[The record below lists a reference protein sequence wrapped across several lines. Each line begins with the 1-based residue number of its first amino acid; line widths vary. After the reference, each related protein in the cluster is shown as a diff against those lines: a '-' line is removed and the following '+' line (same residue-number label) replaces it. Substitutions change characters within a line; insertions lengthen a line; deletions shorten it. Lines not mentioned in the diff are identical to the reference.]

1 MLNNTDFKN
10 VLDNSSTATL
20 VAKPLTDSK
29 EEISDFSIE
38 YVNKSFC
45 AKTLN
50 AISAGVL
57 FSSFNKKLSSEVAW
71 FAMANETQK
80 SDNPIESTFFS
91 LWLNKWLRL
100 VMNSVPDGYIVVTIT
115 DMSVDKEHEQQL
127 RRQNLRL
134 ASLTDELSLSRTN
147 LRNKL
152 DSIETLNQQLQFA
165 AYHDT
170 MTNLYNR
177 AWFNN
182 CLASAIVSASHDNSK
197 FGMIL
202 IDIDDMKNINDSRGH
217 NAGDEYI
224 RQAATILRKLERDTI
239 TPFRFGGDEF
249 LVLVQNIKTRD
260 SMVTIG
266 DALLESFNTAGVKI
280 SGGISI
286 YPDDSVQAEELMKFS
301 DMAMFDVKKNGKNNI
316 SFFHQ
321 IMQEKFLRKMNI
333 ETRLS
338 KAMADKCFQLY
349 FQPQFDV
356 ATNDLRGFE
365 ALLRWHDD
373 DLGWISP
380 EQFIPLAEESR
391 LVIPLG
397 EWVLETALSTL
408 QKWEKF
414 YNFTGIM
421 SVNVSPVQLN
431 KADFID
437 KLSEKLSRFAITP
450 SKLEIEVTEGVLIDN
465 MQETVKKL
473 NQIREKGI
481 GISLDD
487 FGTGYSS
494 LRYLQI
500 LPLTTLKI
508 DKSFIANISA
518 KDGVEANITDSIIS
532 MVTRMGLDTIAEG
545 VETDS
550 QLDMLKKINCHNIQG
565 FLKGKPMPSELC
577 ERVLSGDKNAIIT
590 IDNDPENLDV
600 SK

>member
-1 MLNNTDFKN
+1 MLENADFKN
-10 VLDNSSTATL
+10 VLDNFSTPTL
-20 VAKPLTDSK
+20 VAKPLRDGAN
-29 EEISDFSIE
+29 EIGDFSIE
-38 YVNKSFC
+38 YINHAFST
-45 AKTLN
+45 KTQN
-50 AISAGVL
+50 IISAGTL
-57 FSSFNKKLSSEVAW
+57 FSSFNKKLSSDVAW
-71 FAMANETQK
+71 FTMAGQTQQ
-80 SDNPIESTFFS
+80 SDKPVEFTFFS
-91 LWLNKWLRL
+91 VQLNCWLKL
-100 VMNSVPDGYIVVTIT
+100 VMNSVSGDYIAVTVI
-115 DMSVDKEHEQQL
+115 DMSVEKEHEQQL

-397 EWVLETALSTL
+397 DWVLDTALATL
-408 QKWEKF
+408 QKWEAQF
-414 YNFTGIM
+414 NFNGII

-431 KADFID
+431 KSDFID
-437 KLSEKLSRFAITP
+437 MLTAKIAQYKITP
-450 SKLEIEVTEGVLIDN
+450 KKLEIEITEGVLIDN

-473 NQIREKGI
+473 NQIRNMGI
-481 GISLDD
+481 GISLED

>member
-1 MLNNTDFKN
+1 
-10 VLDNSSTATL
+10 
-20 VAKPLTDSK
+20 
-29 EEISDFSIE
+29 
-38 YVNKSFC
+38 
-45 AKTLN
+45 
-50 AISAGVL
+50 
-57 FSSFNKKLSSEVAW
+57 
-71 FAMANETQK
+71 
-80 SDNPIESTFFS
+80 
-91 LWLNKWLRL
+91 
-100 VMNSVPDGYIVVTIT
+100 VVTIT
-115 DMSVDKEHEQQL
+115 DISTDKEHEQQL

-182 CLASAIVSASHDNSK
+182 CLASAIVAASHDNSK
-197 FGMIL
+197 FGIIL
-202 IDIDDMKNINDSRGH
+202 LDIDDMKNINDARGH

-224 RQAATILRKLERDTI
+224 RQAATILRKFERDSI

-249 LVLVQNIKTRD
+249 LILVQDIKTRD

-266 DALLESFNTAGVKI
+266 DALLETFNSSEIKI

-286 YPDDSVQAEELMKFS
+286 YPDDATQSEELMKFS
-301 DMAMFDVKKNGKNNI
+301 DMAMFEVKRNGKNNI

-321 IMQEKFLRKMNI
+321 IMQEKFLKKMNL
-333 ETRLS
+333 ENRLS

-397 EWVLETALSTL
+397 DWVLDTALATL
-408 QKWEKF
+408 QKWEAQF
-414 YNFTGIM
+414 NFNGII

-431 KADFID
+431 KSDFID
-437 KLSEKLSRFAITP
+437 MLTAKIAHYKITP
-450 SKLEIEVTEGVLIDN
+450 QKLEIEITEGVLIDN

-473 NQIREKGI
+473 NQIRNMGI

-577 ERVLSGDKNAIIT
+577 ERVLNGDKSAILT
-590 IDNDPENLDV
+590 INNDPDDNTDN
-600 SK
+600 